1 MAKLLNKY
9 KERSGYI
16 QPSGTAAANIGVQ
29 DGDSLDGPRREGEE
43 RGILDILTILE
54 IFEILEIPEVPKIL
68 EISGILEI
76 HEIPQH

>member
-54 IFEILEIPEVPKIL
+54 IPEVPKIL